1 MINDE
6 IKNAFVYTQKRRR
19 REEGSD
25 ESRVVSKKEVQKIE
39 IIFPFFLDS
48 LPQCLKLHLLVVC
61 VCARC
66 TDVLCVYTLDDPPDT
81 FTGG

>member
-6 IKNAFVYTQKRRR
+6 IKNAFVYTQKRR

-61 VCARC
+61 VCKVHRC
-66 TDVLCVYTLDDPPDT
+66 IVRVHTR
-81 FTGG
+81 